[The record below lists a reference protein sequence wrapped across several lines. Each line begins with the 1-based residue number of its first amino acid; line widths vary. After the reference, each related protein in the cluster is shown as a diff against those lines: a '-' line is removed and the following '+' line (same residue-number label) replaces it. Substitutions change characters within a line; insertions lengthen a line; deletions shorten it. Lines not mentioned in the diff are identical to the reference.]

1 MSKDL
6 KEVSRLFAEES
17 DLKALELLYEIT
29 KDELVAIL
37 INWYNNYINEIVGYG
52 GNCFETNE
60 FYMYDDMIHY
70 VYVKYGL

>member
-29 KDELVAIL
+29 KDEIVSIL
-37 INWYNNYINEIVGYG
+37 INWYNNYINDIISY
-52 GNCFETNE
+52 NE
-60 FYMYDDMIHY
+60 MRW
-70 VYVKYGL
+70 